1 MFNSNNIILF
11 IKIFVLFVIIDMIWI
26 KLIAENKYKKM
37 IKSIQN
43 EELNVK
49 IVPAIFVYV
58 FMTVLLMLFGSQSN
72 IRNFLLG
79 FLSYGIYDF
88 TNLALINKF
97 DGLFAVADMTW
108 GGILFALTNK
118 IALEIKF

>member
-1 MFNSNNIILF
+1 MEMTLKNF
-11 IKIFVLFVIIDMIWI
+11 IKIFVIFILIDLIWI
-26 KLIAENKYKKM
+26 KFIAGKKYTKM
-37 IKSIQN
+37 IFDIQN
-43 EELNVK
+43 EEMK
-49 IVPAIFVYV
+49 IKYIPAALVYV
-58 FMTVLLMLFGSQSN
+58 FMTILLMLFASQSN

-97 DGLFAVADMTW
+97 DAKFAVADMTW

-118 IALEIKF
+118 IALEINF